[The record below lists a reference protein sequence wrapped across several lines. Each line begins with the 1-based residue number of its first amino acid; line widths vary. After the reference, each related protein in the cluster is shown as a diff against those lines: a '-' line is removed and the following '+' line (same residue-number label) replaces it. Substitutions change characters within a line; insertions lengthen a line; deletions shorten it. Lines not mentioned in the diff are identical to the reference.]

1 MSDYAEEVREMT
13 YEQCMKELEAI
24 VSELKNGE
32 RDLESSI
39 ASFERAVVLRNRC
52 REILD
57 ESERRIETIMR
68 TSNGVV
74 THPFDCE

>member
-13 YEQCMKELEAI
+13 YEQCRKELEAI
-24 VSELKNGE
+24 VSELENGE
-32 RDLESSI
+32 KDLESSI

-57 ESERRIETIMR
+57 ESERRIETIMQ

-74 THPFDCE
+74 TRPFDCE